1 MRLLDYASNVYSQSG
16 EDGILAKILERLPA
30 RDRWCVEF
38 GAWDGQHLSNTCN
51 VIERQDYSAVLI
63 EGDKKR
69 FDELTRRYAGNAR
82 VIAINAFVG
91 FTPADGLDA
100 LLAKTPIPR
109 DFDLLSIDI
118 DGNDY
123 HVWQGVS
130 ACNPKVVCV
139 EYNPTI
145 PTELEFVQPAG
156 KNVTQGAS
164 LLALVKLGKQKG
176 YELVAATSLNGI
188 FVRSEF
194 FSIFGIASNDPHIL
208 REDVS
213 AVTHIFSGY
222 DGKILVAGGNVLPWH
237 GVTFSSRI
245 RQLPRMFQRFSG
257 DYGPFRARLYKL
269 YKKLCKKIR
278 PR

>member
-16 EDGILAKILERLPA
+16 EDGILAKILDRLPA

-38 GAWDGQHLSNTCN
+38 GALDGQHLSNTCN

-213 AVTHIFSGY
+213 AVTHIFAGY
-222 DGKILVAGGNVLPWH
+222 DGKILVAGANVLPWH